1 MNRKE
6 TPDIMD
12 ALLGDNKQKAK
23 TVPKLREQKKAK
35 SAPPPSKPQ
44 PEPTKPGGKTKATF
58 YISTELLTALENLWL
73 DLRRDQLKYSK
84 GEIVEAGL
92 ELAIE
97 DKAQLM
103 ARLDQITSN

>member
-1 MNRKE
+1 MKRKQ
-6 TPDIMD
+6 TPDIMST
-12 ALLGDNKQKAK
+12 LLGDNKQKAK
-23 TVPKLREQKKAK
+23 TAPKREQKKAK
-35 SAPPPSKPQ
+35 SAAPPPKLQ
-44 PEPTKPGGKTKATF
+44 PEPAKVGKTKATF

>member
-12 ALLGDNKQKAK
+12 ALLGDNKQKAE
-23 TVPKLREQKKAK
+23 TTPKLREQKKAK
-35 SAPPPSKPQ
+35 SEAPPPKPA
-44 PEPTKPGGKTKATF
+44 KPVGKTKATF

>member
-23 TVPKLREQKKAK
+23 TAPKPREQKKAK
-35 SAPPPSKPQ
+35 SAAPPPKLQ
-44 PEPTKPGGKTKATF
+44 PEPAKVGKTKATF

-103 ARLDQITSN
+103 ARLDQITSI

>member
-1 MNRKE
+1 MNRKQ

-12 ALLGDNKQKAK
+12 TLLGDKPQ
-23 TVPKLREQKKAK
+23 PKPA
-35 SAPPPSKPQ
+35 SKPQ
-44 PEPTKPGGKTKATF
+44 QHRKTKGAAPQIEPSKTAGKTKATF

>member
-1 MNRKE
+1 MNRKQ

-12 ALLGDNKQKAK
+12 TLLGDNKQKTK
-23 TVPKLREQKKAK
+23 TAPKPREQKKAK
-35 SAPPPSKPQ
+35 SEAPPPKPA
-44 PEPTKPGGKTKATF
+44 KPVGKTKATF

-92 ELAIE
+92 ELAIQ

-103 ARLDQITSN
+103 TRLEQSTSNQ